1 MTDVSLVFRELNWAF
16 TDALSSFMKV
26 PKDGRP
32 KDVKFMTDPP
42 DRGFFKW
49 SASVDGRKVLICE
62 LCYCYPPFEN
72 IRGWMER
79 SLVFDHFGHLNTHIL
94 TLESRD
100 YTVTVSLHHL
110 GWDDDGRN
118 PSDRC
123 YPLSY
128 LVIVRSDQAEPVLC
142 CLCKTNGTIKRMYES
157 LMEGLTRYSLRF
169 DDPRHWPEC
178 RSFKIWFGKG
188 FADLYRDQLR
198 SKDVERLSE

>member
-1 MTDVSLVFRELNWAF
+1 MTDVSLVFGELYWAF

-79 SLVFDHFGHLNTHIL
+79 SLVLDHFGHLNTHIL

-128 LVIVRSDQAEPVLC
+128 LVIVRSDQTEPVLC
-142 CLCKTNGTIKRMYES
+142 CLCNTNRIIRRMYES
-157 LMEGLTRYSLRF
+157 LMEGLARYSLRF
-169 DDPRHWPEC
+169 DNPRHWPEC

>member
-1 MTDVSLVFRELNWAF
+1 MTDVSLVFGELYWAF

-26 PKDGRP
+26 PKDGHP
-32 KDVKFMTDPP
+32 KDVMFMTYPP

-49 SASVDGRKVLICE
+49 SASVDGREVLICE

-79 SLVFDHFGHLNTHIL
+79 SLVFDHFGRLKTHIL

-110 GWDDDGRN
+110 GWDKVTRR
-118 PSDRC
+118 PI
-123 YPLSY
+123 SY

-157 LMEGLTRYSLRF
+157 LMEGLARYSLRF

>member
-1 MTDVSLVFRELNWAF
+1 MTDVSLVFGELYWAF

-26 PKDGRP
+26 PKDGHP
-32 KDVKFMTDPP
+32 KDVMFMTAPP

-49 SASVDGRKVLICE
+49 SASVDGREILICE

-79 SLVFDHFGHLNTHIL
+79 SLVFDHFGRLKTHIL

-100 YTVTVSLHHL
+100 YIVTVSLHHL
-110 GWDDDGRN
+110 GWDKVTRR
-118 PSDRC
+118 PI
-123 YPLSY
+123 SY

-169 DDPRHWPEC
+169 DNPKYWPEC